1 MKISSLQLDKDKIAD
16 EEANSNKNKKMANVQ
31 LIPHPLLFPKRR
43 GVRLRP
49 LSSQERGWGELEVT
63 ALILKNKIPKS
74 KHQIINKYQ

>member
-1 MKISSLQLDKDKIAD
+1 MTKTKRNGDCT
-16 EEANSNKNKKMANVQ
+16 NNQ